1 MCNLNDAEMPNYLP
15 IFRYFQNVLQLHS
28 LTTGEK
34 LRTFPLDVGTVVN
47 FAGQKKYSEIFYQFK
62 SFLIPGI
69 IYKVD
74 LKSDQDPQVS
84 ITYFIER

>member
-1 MCNLNDAEMPNYLP
+1 M
-15 IFRYFQNVLQLHS
+15 QNILQLHS
-28 LTTGEK
+28 LTNGEK
-34 LRTFPLDVGTVVN
+34 LRTFPLDVGTIVN

-74 LKSDQDPQVS
+74 LKNEEDPQVS
-84 ITYFIER
+84 TNSICNCAYN